1 MTVQERAGYAVASP
15 CGIGLAA
22 LSHCSPF
29 SSPPHPR
36 PCLPA
41 SVLVQTLDLS
51 TPKTFHLVVTGLTS
65 PVPSVP
71 ASVSTSVAPTSPALP
86 AGTPGRT
93 LREGGRAGEP
103 VGCTS
108 SSATPTVIFPRPTAS
123 SPIPIH
129 PGVTGGSGRG
139 REGGGGHG
147 GTGGGLSHGMIVE
160 ENGRSRREGGER
172 EWEREAPTSAPTSAP
187 SSVERDVVDS
197 PRAVRGGSINIPS
210 GEGSLLSPPASL
222 PASVPPSVDG
232 GFVPAP
238 GETREQE
245 KAWLAQHQLQQLFF
259 YQQQQYIL
267 SYQYHCAL
275 QQLHHWYAQQMVEG
289 GRVGG
294 AEDGE
299 RRFMGA
305 PPPGTWN
312 AFVEDHAERQHAQAA
327 GVAPMPAG
335 REQVGQAEQV
345 APPRPAGGP
354 QALHAGPWYQEPRP
368 QLLEVG
374 RCDWHRCLC
383 L

>member
-1 MTVQERAGYAVASP
+1 MGS
-15 CGIGLAA
+15 
-22 LSHCSPF
+22 
-29 SSPPHPR
+29 
-36 PCLPA
+36 
-41 SVLVQTLDLS
+41 
-51 TPKTFHLVVTGLTS
+51 
-65 PVPSVP
+65 
-71 ASVSTSVAPTSPALP
+71 
-86 AGTPGRT
+86 
-93 LREGGRAGEP
+93 
-103 VGCTS
+103 TS

-139 REGGGGHG
+139 REGGGVYG

-172 EWEREAPTSAPTSAP
+172 EWEREAPTSAPTSVP

-299 RRFMGA
+299 RRFTGA

-335 REQVGQAEQV
+335 REHVGQAEQV